1 MSSLLNPSA
10 VNFRLQLRNNIKKNM
25 FYDIKIQE
33 LINIRIGLWYCSTHY
48 QP

>member
-10 VNFRLQLRNNIKKNM
+10 VNFRLQLRNNIKNM

-33 LINIRIGLWYCSTHY
+33 LINIRIGLWCRSTHY